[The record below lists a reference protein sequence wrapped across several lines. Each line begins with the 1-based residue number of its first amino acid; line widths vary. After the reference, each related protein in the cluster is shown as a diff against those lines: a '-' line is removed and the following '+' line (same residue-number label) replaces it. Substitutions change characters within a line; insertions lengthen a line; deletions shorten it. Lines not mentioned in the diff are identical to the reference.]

1 MSQHFPAWM
10 GPQPRA
16 NAPWTP
22 EEETELKRG
31 YQEFG
36 LNIRQLC
43 EKHGRGVG
51 GVESRLAKIIPGF
64 LDQQFHDQENL
75 EEKLLDLKKEM
86 VLVTQ
91 KVPDLMKKFELFEEQ
106 LRQRGCRLGR

>member
-1 MSQHFPAWM
+1 MSFPAWM

-22 EEETELKRG
+22 EEEKELKRG

-36 LNIRQLC
+36 LSIKQLC

-51 GVESRLAKIIPGF
+51 GVESRLAKLIPGF
-64 LDQQFHDQENL
+64 LDQQYKDQENL
-75 EEKLLDLKKEM
+75 EENLQGLKKD
-86 VLVTQ
+86 LVSVT
-91 KVPDLMKKFELFEEQ
+91 KLVPDLMKRFEQFEEQ
-106 LRQRGCRLGR
+106 LRQRGCRLGS